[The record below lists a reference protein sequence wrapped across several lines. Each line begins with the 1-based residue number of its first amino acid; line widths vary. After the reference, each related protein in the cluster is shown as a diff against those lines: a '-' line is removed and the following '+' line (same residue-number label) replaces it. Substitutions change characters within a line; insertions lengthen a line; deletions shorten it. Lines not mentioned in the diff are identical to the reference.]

1 MRPTIYWIETP
12 EPRRLAVMPRPRGG
26 DWLEAELKGLRSDG
40 VDVLV
45 SLLEP
50 HEVAE
55 LDLAAE
61 APLCAA
67 SGLEFLS
74 HPIPD
79 RGVPGSLEKMLDF
92 IRDLDR
98 RIRGGKRVA
107 VHCRA
112 GIGRSGLVAAG
123 VLMLQG
129 LPLVEILKRL
139 ENARGLPMP
148 ETPDQ
153 RRWLERLIVQHPPIV
168 GPTGASGKF

>member
-12 EPRRLAVMPRPRGG
+12 EPRRIAVMPRPRGG
-26 DWLEAELKGLRSDG
+26 DWLEDELKGLRSDG

-45 SLLEP
+45 SLLES

-61 APLCAA
+61 ASLCAA
-67 SGLEFLS
+67 SGIEFLS

-79 RGVPGSLEKMLDF
+79 RGVPASLEGAVTF
-92 IRDLDR
+92 IRELDR
-98 RIRGGKRVA
+98 RVKEGKRTA

-123 VLMLQG
+123 LLVLQSI
-129 LPLVEILKRL
+129 PLVETLKLL
-139 ENARGLPMP
+139 EKARGLPMP

-153 RRWLERLIVQHPPIV
+153 RRWLDRLVDILR
-168 GPTGASGKF
+168 

>member
-1 MRPTIYWIETP
+1 MRPTIYWIEAP

-26 DWLEAELKGLRSDG
+26 DWLEDELKGLRSDG

-55 LDLAAE
+55 LDLTSE

-79 RGVPGSLEKMLDF
+79 RGVPASTVKAADF
-92 IRDLDR
+92 IRDLHR
-98 RIRGGKRVA
+98 RVQEGKRTA

-123 VLMLQG
+123 VLVLQG
-129 LPLVEILKRL
+129 LPLVETLKLL
-139 ENARGLPMP
+139 EKARGLPMP

-153 RRWLERLIVQHPPIV
+153 RRWLERLVDILR
-168 GPTGASGKF
+168 